1 MSKGANKTAPMRS
14 LVSMYILPIHRNR
27 ALKYSDMFFVCKI
40 KKNFYVTFSKYCTAL
55 FPSARHIIQSTC
67 KTIKHIKYRTSDR
80 GRTFSTIGYT
90 CKLIRTA
97 IRRVARQRPGSLDL
111 NYIGFI

>member
-1 MSKGANKTAPMRS
+1 MWGAMAYQVYLGLKGRWFERHRRYCV
-14 LVSMYILPIHRNR
+14 VS
-27 ALKYSDMFFVCKI
+27 
-40 KKNFYVTFSKYCTAL
+40 FSKTLYPL
-55 FPSARHIIQSTC
+55 PSTESTC
-67 KTIKHIKYRTSDR
+67 KTIKHIKYRTSDG
-80 GRTFSTIGYT
+80 GRTFSTIGYTST